1 MKLYMY
7 CMYLHIYIFGLI
19 KSRRGMELCEGRKG
33 RSESAASVRSMQ
45 RHALQTAPTPRRDSK
60 LANTF
65 MPGRLG
71 G

>member
-1 MKLYMY
+1 
-7 CMYLHIYIFGLI
+7 
-19 KSRRGMELCEGRKG
+19 MELCEGRKG
-33 RSESAASVRSMQ
+33 RSESVASVRSMQ